1 MLNNTKLSFGVLDT
15 HSCRTIAIFDSSYY
29 NPLQVLS
36 NYTLQVVTPFNSD
49 PADAVQ
55 LNYYKGGVIILNSN
69 TLGITNVLDLDNL
82 QDLPD
87 GLYTA
92 KISICPEEQ
101 FYYEKSWFR
110 TCQLECKYNK
120 ALLKLDISECSTCF
134 DKDKLAQL
142 QRANIYIQGI
152 KANVE
157 DCNIKQAQKL
167 YTAANKILTNIIECD
182 C

>member
-1 MLNNTKLSFGVLDT
+1 MIKNTKLSFSVIDT
-15 HSCRTIAIFDSSYY
+15 HSCHTFGIADLSYY
-29 NPLQVLS
+29 NPLQEIK
-36 NYTLQVVTPFNSD
+36 NATLQVITPFDDEAVEVRYNKNS
-49 PADAVQ
+49 
-55 LNYYKGGVIILNSN
+55 ITILNSN
-69 TLGITNVLDLDNL
+69 NLKITNVLDTDNL
-82 QDLPD
+82 VELPD

-92 KISICPEEQ
+92 KMSICPEDQ
-101 FYYEKSWFR
+101 FYFEKSWFR

-142 QRANIYIQGI
+142 QRTNIYIQGI

-157 DCNIKQAQKL
+157 NCNIAQAKKL
-167 YTAANKILTNIIECD
+167 YSAASKILENILNCN